1 MNKKLIHIIVL
12 SCRTATRLIEKKLHQ
27 PLSPRERLQLSWH
40 KGVCDA
46 CTTYEKQVI
55 FLDGVLTRDPQN
67 APKENVF
74 SEDRIA
80 SLQQQ
85 IIASMNT

>member
-1 MNKKLIHIIVL
+1 MKKRFIHIILL

-27 PLSPRERLQLSWH
+27 RLSARERLQLSWH

-55 FLDGVLTRDPQN
+55 FLDRALTRDPLD
-67 APKENVF
+67 APREKVF
-74 SEDRIA
+74 SKERIE
-80 SLQQQ
+80 SLQQR
-85 IIASMNT
+85 IIASSKS